1 VPDDDGSTERNE
13 LADGATVDD
22 EFGPDPVQAANAHFD
37 ERVKQVDREQAAA
50 EHLNIL
56 ANAAMR
62 GDKRVIV
69 EG

>member
-1 VPDDDGSTERNE
+1 MTDSGTAERE
-13 LADGATVDD
+13 GLSDGATVDD
-22 EFGPDPVQAANAHFD
+22 EFGPDPRQLSLEHFKRRVAEGAPRDYAAGEA
-37 ERVKQVDREQAAA
+37 
-50 EHLNIL
+50 LNFL